1 MGGPQLH
8 ALGRMPCLLLILV
21 LLFPRVALAV
31 LFFLSTYLD
40 RPYHSN
46 LLLLILGFIF
56 LPLTTLVYAWM
67 FNSDIPVAGI
77 NILYLLIAAILD
89 LGLVGHGYHRHRV
102 RL

>member
-1 MGGPQLH
+1 
-8 ALGRMPCLLLILV
+8 MPCLFLILI
-21 LLFPRVALAV
+21 LLFPRVALAL

-40 RPYHSN
+40 RPYHNN

-67 FNSDIPVAGI
+67 FNNGMPVVGI

-89 LGLVGHGYHRHRV
+89 LGLVGGGYRHHRG
-102 RL
+102 RLD